1 MFNFA
6 VGYLSPFIVII
17 AYAIAEFLKRIVFK
31 NEDEKKK
38 YIPAICAVIGAVIAV
53 VLYFFYPQGI
63 GDTNVIAAI
72 TDGLFSGLAA
82 TGCNQI
88 YKQIAK
94 SRNAETEYLEEK
106 ARQQAIEDAKAF
118 APSNNTEDHDA

>member
-6 VGYLSPFIVII
+6 VGYLSPFIVIVT
-17 AYAIAEFLKRIVFK
+17 YAIAELLKHIVFK
-31 NEDEKKK
+31 NKDEKKK
-38 YIPAICAVIGAVIAV
+38 YIPTICAIIGAVIAII
-53 VLYFFYPQGI
+53 LYFFYPQGI

-118 APSNNTEDHDA
+118 ASSINTEDHDA

>member
-6 VGYLSPFIVII
+6 VGYLSPFIVIV
-17 AYAIAEFLKRIVFK
+17 AYAIAEFLKHIVFK
-31 NEDEKKK
+31 DKDEKKK
-38 YIPAICAVIGAVIAV
+38 YIPTICAIIGAVIAII
-53 VLYFFYPQGI
+53 LYFFYPQGI

-94 SRNAETEYLEEK
+94 SRHAETEYLEEK

-118 APSNNTEDHDA
+118 ASSNNTEDHDA

>member
-6 VGYLSPFIVII
+6 VGYLSPFIVIVT
-17 AYAIAEFLKRIVFK
+17 YAIAELLKRLVFK
-31 NEDEKKK
+31 NKDEKKK
-38 YIPAICAVIGAVIAV
+38 YIPTICAIIGAVIAV
-53 VLYFFYPQGI
+53 ILYFFYPQGI

-82 TGCNQI
+82 TGCNQV

-118 APSNNTEDHDA
+118 ASSNNTEDHDA